1 MINHQNFF
9 HLLVRIGV
17 APFQIVAHLVRLDL
31 SLVENPPHRVLA
43 RLRQTGVPGLNGM
56 DRGKLRQRRNRPY
69 FRCTAMVFR
78 FATGQTH
85 HPGLCLIG
93 DLRRMRT
100 MVRVLQ
106 SSHHSASQRLVD
118 TLVTVEPPTPVRR
131 MTSANDRCS
140 TYASSIFA
148 LSASRSGAVLDL
160 DNSSSICFS
169 SAVNHSSPRLVF
181 PGMLAPPPQSPCN
194 HLIIVES

>member
-17 APFQIVAHLVRLDL
+17 APFQIVADLVRLDL
-31 SLVENPPHRVLA
+31 SLVENPPHRTLA
-43 RLRQTGVPGLNGM
+43 RLRQTWVSGLNGM
-56 DRGKLRQRRNRPY
+56 ARDKVRQRRNRPY

-100 MVRVLQ
+100 MVRLQ
-106 SSHHSASQRLVD
+106 SSHQSASQRLVD

-140 TYASSIFA
+140 TYATRIFA
-148 LSASRSGAVLDL
+148 LSASRTGPVLDL

-181 PGMLAPPPQSPCN
+181 PGMLAPPPQ
-194 HLIIVES
+194 